1 VHKAPPSFRGG
12 GCPVRLALFDD
23 VVQVAA
29 LLPRYR
35 IVVQLIHADAEQR
48 FDVFS
53 LMFAASLEQARIAHK
68 CFKAAQVLNH
78 WMFW

>member
-12 GCPVRLALFDD
+12 GCPVGIVSFDD

-29 LLPRYR
+29 LLPGYR

-53 LMFAASLEQARIAHK
+53 LMFAASLEQAGIAHK
-68 CFKAAQVLNH
+68 CFKSAQLVNH
-78 WMFW
+78 RMPW